1 MLLYLSVTGII
12 LSLLLL
18 YFNGGKFRST
28 IYLGIF
34 FLVLSLYGINQYVL
48 LYSGSVFLVSVIMTN
63 IAFTSYL
70 IGPMLYWYVRSILS
84 DNSSLKKSDLWHLLP
99 MVVYFAAALPYL
111 FSSYSYKVEIAKAV
125 VHDVGFLST
134 YKFTVLSEIFPNVVV
149 YLSRP
154 VLVLVYTILSVNLFI
169 RYLKRKSNLLVLSGQ
184 VFMIKWLSSLI
195 GFTLLL
201 VGSHLISV
209 FQSFIN
215 NSDVFFTTN
224 LLQILSA
231 VGLIGLLVSPL
242 FFPDILYGLPRFRV
256 PISRALLV
264 ETSEMEPE
272 EEIKPRDPSF
282 ETDYMVLIDKKMHS
296 CMQEFKPYLQPEL
309 NLTRFS
315 DILHLPTHHLA
326 YFFREV
332 KRQSFN
338 DYCNECRVEYA
349 KTLMQ
354 EGKTSDVTLEAV
366 GILSG
371 FNNRSTFFR
380 AFKKFEGISPCLLY
394 TSDAA
399 DE

>member
-380 AFKKFEGISPCLLY
+380 AFKKFEGISPG
-394 TSDAA
+394 SFMASMSQN
-399 DE
+399 

>member
-12 LSLLLL
+12 LSLLLW

-380 AFKKFEGISPCLLY
+380 AFKKFEGISPG
-394 TSDAA
+394 SFMASMSQN
-399 DE
+399 